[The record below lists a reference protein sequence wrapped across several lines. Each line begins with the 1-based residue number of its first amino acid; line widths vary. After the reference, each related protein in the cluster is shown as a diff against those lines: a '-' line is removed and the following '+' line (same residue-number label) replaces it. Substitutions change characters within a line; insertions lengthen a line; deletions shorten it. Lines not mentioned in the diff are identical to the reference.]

1 VTFKLDIA
9 APNGRS
15 KQRKITAIDE
25 QGHVVGQDEANLISA
40 SERAKVATRLAEKIG
55 RRPADVIEKLDA
67 AYLADEERR
76 RLDEERKH
84 DAAVKAAPGTP
95 PADSDIRLTELG
107 NARRLVRRF
116 GVDLRHCHP
125 WAKDLVY
132 DGRRWA
138 LDRTGQVERW
148 AKEVARLI
156 CAEAAAELDEDRR
169 KLLMA
174 HALRSEQM
182 KSIRAAAALARS
194 EPGVPIL
201 PADLDRDPMLLNVAN
216 GSVDLRTGELRP
228 PRREDFC
235 TKLCPV
241 PFDPDATC
249 PLFQHLLGTT
259 FAERVPVIRFVQKL
273 FGYAI
278 TGDVREQI
286 LPVFWGKGANG
297 KSTLINL
304 FLDLLGEDYAIKGS
318 RDLFLSKKAD
328 SHPTQVARLFGKRLV
343 AGVETADGA
352 RLDEVLVKEL
362 TGGDV
367 LTARRM
373 KEDLWDFRPTHKV
386 ILVTNHRPEIRGTD
400 FAIWRRVRLVPFT
413 VQIAPEKQDRELPA
427 KLRKEL
433 PGVLAWC
440 VAGCLMW
447 QQEGLEP
454 PEEVCAATDDYRAG
468 QDVLAGFLAECCT
481 IQPDLKVK
489 AGVLY
494 GAYKSWAERSGER
507 PESQRR
513 FGEAMS
519 ERGFARHESHGMWYR
534 GLSLRPD
541 EDNRSFESG
550 N

>member
-1 VTFKLDIA
+1 MSFRLDIA
-9 APNGRS
+9 AANGRS
-15 KQRKITAIDE
+15 KQATITALDE
-25 QGHVVGQDEANLISA
+25 QGRVRGVDEANLASA
-40 SERAKVATRLAEKIG
+40 PERAKVAKRLAEKLGIEPG
-55 RRPADVIEKLDA
+55 AVVEKLDA
-67 AYLADEERR
+67 AYCAKVGERLEEERAR
-76 RLDEERKH
+76 
-84 DAAVKAAPGTP
+84 DAAAAAAPTP
-95 PADSDIRLTELG
+95 APDPDIRQTELG
-107 NARRLVRRF
+107 NARRLVRQF
-116 GVDLRHCHP
+116 GPDFRHCHP

-156 CAEAAAELDEDRR
+156 CSEAAAELDEDRR

-194 EPGVPIL
+194 EPGVPVL
-201 PADLDRDPMLLNVAN
+201 PADLDKDPMLLNVAN
-216 GSVDLRTGELRP
+216 GTLDLRTGNLRP
-228 PRREDFC
+228 PLRGDYC
-235 TKLCPV
+235 TKLAPV
-241 PFDPDATC
+241 AYDPEAAC
-249 PLFQHLLGTT
+249 PLFLGYLNDIFTRK
-259 FAERVPVIRFVQKL
+259 AALIRFVQKL

-304 FLDLLGEDYAIKGS
+304 ILDLLGEDYAIKGS
-318 RDLFLSKKAD
+318 RDLFLSRKAD
-328 SHPTQVARLFGKRLV
+328 THPTQVARLFGKRLV

-400 FAIWRRVRLVPFT
+400 FAIWRRVRLVPFS
-413 VQIAPEKQDRELPA
+413 VQIAKEDQDKELPA

-440 VAGCLMW
+440 VAGCLLW
-447 QQEGLEP
+447 QEEGLEP

-481 IQPDLKVK
+481 VQADLRVR
-489 AGVLY
+489 AGALY
-494 GAYKSWAERSGER
+494 GAYKGWAERSGER

-513 FGEAMS
+513 FGEAMT
-519 ERGFARHESHGMWYR
+519 ERAFQRHESHGMWYR
-534 GLSLRPD
+534 GLTLRQNAD
-541 EDNRSFESG
+541 DRTLGSG